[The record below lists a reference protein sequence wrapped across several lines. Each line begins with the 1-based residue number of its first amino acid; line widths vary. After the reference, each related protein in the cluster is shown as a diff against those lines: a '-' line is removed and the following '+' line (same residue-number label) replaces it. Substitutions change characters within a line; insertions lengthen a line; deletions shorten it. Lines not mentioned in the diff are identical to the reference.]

1 MNIRLVCGWECLFS
15 ERHFKFKTL
24 LVGHS
29 YYLQMCPTINIGPTE
44 FFDFLLAYICILD
57 KFTFWQKCE
66 FSTVQL
72 VYILMARYVPG
83 EAGGAKGRCVG
94 SLWVT
99 LGLL

>member
-24 LVGHS
+24 LVRHS

-72 VYILMARYVPG
+72 VYSAYHISKHG
-83 EAGGAKGRCVG
+83 EDN
-94 SLWVT
+94 
-99 LGLL
+99 

>member
-29 YYLQMCPTINIGPTE
+29 YYLQMCPTINIGHTE
-44 FFDFLLAYICILD
+44 FFLIFCWLICILD

-72 VYILMARYVPG
+72 VYNAYHISKHG
-83 EAGGAKGRCVG
+83 EDN
-94 SLWVT
+94 
-99 LGLL
+99 